1 MSARPTGRS
10 PGRSA
15 VLPTA
20 RRTEQ
25 RPGHASAPR
34 TTWELPRDP
43 IAARLARRAL
53 AAEHPDLAQDVLEVA
68 QVLTSELVTNALKH
82 GEGVITLSVG
92 RDERSL
98 TVRVGDRGSQV
109 PAVREHDLTAMNGR
123 GLQLVDALA
132 VGWGTEHVGGPTGG
146 KVVWFTLRTS

>member
-1 MSARPTGRS
+1 M
-10 PGRSA
+10 
-15 VLPTA
+15 LPTA

-25 RPGHASAPR
+25 RPGHSSAPL

-43 IAARLARRAL
+43 IAARLARREL

-82 GEGVITLSVG
+82 GQGLITLSVA

-123 GLQLVDALA
+123 GLQLVAALA
-132 VGWGTEHVGGPTGG
+132 VGWGTEHVGHPTGG